1 MRRSNFIRLS
11 ENDLRNLVHRLML
24 EVRIVQD
31 KKEQGSITVE
41 TNLGFEHKQ
50 ALQDHM
56 EERIKD
62 IIDFEMAPDET
73 EDSLNFKIVEGPN
86 KLLYVELYAESLEGL
101 DALQAQVE
109 NYEDDEVFEKES
121 TRLKA
126 AELLQKD
133 YTFQAPAWGSA
144 LPSSYHGKN

>member
-1 MRRSNFIRLS
+1 
-11 ENDLRNLVHRLML
+11 ML

-31 KKEQGSITVE
+31 EEEQGSRIVE
-41 TNLGFEHKQ
+41 TNIGFEHRQ
-50 ALQDHM
+50 ALQNHM

-86 KLLYVELYAESLEGL
+86 KLLYVELYAESFEGL

-133 YTFQAPAWGSA
+133 YTFQAPTPSWGSA